1 MRELG
6 LTAWAPQFILGVG
19 EKAKV
24 NALKIVLLGL
34 LAYLVMSR
42 DIAISFSIGP
52 GQEAGNQ
59 ENKAEKT
66 KNNAG
71 PEQRFSILPVSLKT
85 SNVSDRNEGRAI
97 NTTNST
103 SYKEDK
109 KDLRANTFSNLGFI
123 MNPGYAKKHNIDPEI
138 VGEKLAICKAY
149 VDRYSQVAQ
158 QEMEKFGIPASI
170 TLAQGLLES
179 NAGDSKL
186 SRESN
191 NHFGIKCRSKCR
203 ACTCRNYTDDN
214 IYDMFRVFDTPWQS
228 FREHSKLLA
237 SARYRHLI
245 NLDRQ
250 DYKAWAYGLKR
261 AGYATDKRYA
271 EKLIRLIETLGL
283 DEYDH

>member
-6 LTAWAPQFILGVG
+6 LSAWTPRIILGVG
-19 EKAKV
+19 EKVKV

-34 LAYLVMSR
+34 LAYLVMSK

-52 GQEAGNQ
+52 NYKGS
-59 ENKAEKT
+59 ENTQTAD
-66 KNNAG
+66 
-71 PEQRFSILPVSLKT
+71 EQQAPPSDKFSMLPVSFKSSAAPAYGDKAKT
-85 SNVSDRNEGRAI
+85 AAKHVSFVENK
-97 NTTNST
+97 S
-103 SYKEDK
+103 DK

-138 VGEKLAICKAY
+138 VGEKMAICQAY
-149 VDRYSQVAQ
+149 IDRYSHVAQ
-158 QEMEKFGIPASI
+158 IEMEKFGIPASI

-203 ACTCRNYTDDN
+203 ACTCRNYTDDD
-214 IYDMFRVFDTPWQS
+214 IYDMFRVFDTPWES

-237 SARYRHLI
+237 SARYKHLYK
-245 NLDRQ
+245 LGTK

-271 EKLIRLIETLGL
+271 EKIIRLIEVLNL
-283 DEYDH
+283 DEYDQ